1 MVSFLC
7 STKSLFIFFI
17 ISAIP
22 VAYII
27 SVERAEP
34 STHVY
39 HYHSSGWLR
48 ECAKWDDLDRRFIVS
63 LFEGGVA
70 LVEVPDGHSPGTILE
85 EIIVVKEPEL
95 AGNASL
101 GIAVDR
107 RRNRVLVVNADV
119 MRNRYGSLAAY
130 DRSTWRR
137 LFLTQLSGP
146 GLPSIPIQ
154 KKRVLGGFRKDGVTS
169 KAYSIPTYGLSF
181 VLLGLGGSPY
191 PPHMHSKGDEK
202 SFADDVAVDEEGNAY
217 VTDAKANKIWKVG
230 VDGEILSIIRS
241 PLFTPKEWYKT
252 LVGLNG
258 VVYHPNG
265 YLLVIHT
272 FSGNLLK
279 IEIEKEEVKLVKVG
293 GGKLVFG
300 DGLELISPTKLVV
313 AGNPSGRLVESSDEW
328 ETATVTAKYSGP
340 AHRLATAATVKDGKV
355 YLNHLLGM
363 GYPRK
368 THALVEAVFSAY

>member
-1 MVSFLC
+1 MYIYIFFQKNLWNLKAVWDPFSSPKFWVAPHQTPSILSVSLQILPKNPPFQSPWFLSYLSPTRMVSFLC

-146 GLPSIPIQ
+146 G
-154 KKRVLGGFRKDGVTS
+154 TS
-169 KAYSIPTYGLSF
+169 P
-181 VLLGLGGSPY
+181 
-191 PPHMHSKGDEK
+191 
-202 SFADDVAVDEEGNAY
+202 
-217 VTDAKANKIWKVG
+217 
-230 VDGEILSIIRS
+230 IIRLNCARCLLS
-241 PLFTPKEWYKT
+241 PAVLW
-252 LVGLNG
+252 GS
-258 VVYHPNG
+258 
-265 YLLVIHT
+265 
-272 FSGNLLK
+272 FSVS
-279 IEIEKEEVKLVKVG
+279 E
-293 GGKLVFG
+293 
-300 DGLELISPTKLVV
+300 LVV
-313 AGNPSGRLVESSDEW
+313 HG
-328 ETATVTAKYSGP
+328 
-340 AHRLATAATVKDGKV
+340 
-355 YLNHLLGM
+355 
-363 GYPRK
+363 
-368 THALVEAVFSAY
+368 F

>member
-146 GLPSIPIQ
+146 
-154 KKRVLGGFRKDGVTS
+154 
-169 KAYSIPTYGLSF
+169 
-181 VLLGLGGSPY
+181 
-191 PPHMHSKGDEK
+191 GDEK